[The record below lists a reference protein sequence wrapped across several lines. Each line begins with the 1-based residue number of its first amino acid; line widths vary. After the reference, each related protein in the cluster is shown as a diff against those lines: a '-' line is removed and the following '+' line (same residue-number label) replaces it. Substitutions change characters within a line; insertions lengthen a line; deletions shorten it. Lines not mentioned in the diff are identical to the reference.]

1 MRFKCPYYM
10 HSVLFPSPRFLFPF
24 SVVIICSHILV
35 VCILFGVCVWVCF
48 HHRHSLDIIFPA
60 FSYIKFHSPRL
71 VCRCCYSR
79 LPRWNILC
87 RTMWSPGI
95 LSHFPFQL
103 KPTSL
108 AASYVNSWTPLPLWN
123 CSDNSAT
130 LSFLGYPQILTS
142 VEKRGYQEAGSTFVF
157 IYFPFIINKDNFT
170 AFFARVFHRKWHQFI
185 VTKQFREYLWNL
197 YSIHKI
203 LLRHTYVQIVFVP

>member
-1 MRFKCPYYM
+1 MLLCPHTWTHSKMLPSSSSHHPGAMRFKCPYYM

-35 VCILFGVCVWVCF
+35 VCILFGVCVCVCS

-87 RTMWSPGI
+87 RIMWSPGI

-123 CSDNSAT
+123 CSDNSNA
-130 LSFLGYPQILTS
+130 
-142 VEKRGYQEAGSTFVF
+142 
-157 IYFPFIINKDNFT
+157 
-170 AFFARVFHRKWHQFI
+170 
-185 VTKQFREYLWNL
+185 
-197 YSIHKI
+197 
-203 LLRHTYVQIVFVP
+203 